1 MDIAN
6 IADGDIEFF
15 ANNTL
20 IAAIKAATSGQ
31 RNFTVGN
38 AVALSTAANRANI
51 TINGNSNSI
60 LAFGTSNVLRGYL
73 YNNGTSFFMNSGAGD
88 FTIEN
93 NNATALVVN
102 QNGYVGVRTQ
112 PLYQFSVNGSNN
124 GIDFETNNNSTFA
137 TSIFYTIRETG
148 VSRTITTGGYS
159 YGSSNP
165 LTMILTQNSNTPLGM
180 FYAAD
185 NADGAGLK
193 GFKSRGT
200 VAAPITVNNGDTI
213 FSMEGWA
220 FHGSGPNHSKFGAG
234 MRFVKDDDFGTANTY
249 APQRTEFY
257 NANSTTTLQTTF
269 VIIPNG
275 NASLTGTLTQSAS
288 DIRLK
293 TNITKIENALDKINQ
308 LEGFT
313 YNWNTIS
320 PLYNSNITNKEVGV
334 SAQAVREVLPE
345 IVSLAPFDVDN
356 LDGKTSKSGE
366 NYLTV
371 QYEKLVPLLIEGI
384 KELKAEFDAYK
395 ATHP

>member
-1 MDIAN
+1 
-6 IADGDIEFF
+6 
-15 ANNTL
+15 
-20 IAAIKAATSGQ
+20 
-31 RNFTVGN
+31 
-38 AVALSTAANRANI
+38 
-51 TINGNSNSI
+51 
-60 LAFGTSNVLRGYL
+60 
-73 YNNGTSFFMNSGAGD
+73 MNSGAGD

-93 NNATALVVN
+93 NNATALIVN

-112 PLYQFSVNGSNN
+112 PLYQFSVNGGSN
-124 GIDFETNNNSTFA
+124 GIDLETSNNSTFA
-137 TSIFYTIRETG
+137 TSIYYTIRESG

-165 LTMILTQNSNTPLGM
+165 LTMILSQNSDTPLGV
-180 FYAAD
+180 YLASD
-185 NADGAGLK
+185 NSGGAGIK
-193 GFKSRGT
+193 GYKSRGT
-200 VAAPITVNNGDTI
+200 VAAPVSVNDGDTI

-220 FHGSGPNHSKFGAG
+220 FHGSGPNHAKFGAG
-234 MRFVKDDDFGTANTY
+234 MRFVKDDAYGTANTY